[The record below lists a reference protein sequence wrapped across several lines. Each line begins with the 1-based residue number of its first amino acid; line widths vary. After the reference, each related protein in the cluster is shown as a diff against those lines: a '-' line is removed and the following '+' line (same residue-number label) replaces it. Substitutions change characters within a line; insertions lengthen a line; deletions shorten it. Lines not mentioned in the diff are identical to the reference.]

1 MIIIYIC
8 NILFKLYTL
17 LIYLIFEYYQII
29 VFICFINLFDK
40 WIVSIY
46 YSYMHYQLYIWIE
59 ILYGNIINYICKGA
73 LFSSFKIPKLY
84 KIPHSRC
91 MLRQFETRSSARPT
105 AAALQ
110 HARLQE
116 KNIIVPLPLIQPE
129 LPCQR
134 ESQTM
139 IPNPQ
144 GSRQTNQG
152 PYIEIKFF
160 TQSCSQKATCVVSC
174 TKI

>member
-1 MIIIYIC
+1 M
-8 NILFKLYTL
+8 
-17 LIYLIFEYYQII
+17 
-29 VFICFINLFDK
+29 
-40 WIVSIY
+40 
-46 YSYMHYQLYIWIE
+46 E
-59 ILYGNIINYICKGA
+59 ILSITYARGFY
-73 LFSSFKIPKLY
+73 LVPFKIPKLY

-110 HARLQE
+110 RARLQE
-116 KNIIVPLPLIQPE
+116 KKHYRASAINTARITVPKRIIA
-129 LPCQR
+129 
-134 ESQTM
+134 QTI

-160 TQSCSQKATCVVSC
+160 TQLCSQKATCVISC
-174 TKI
+174 KKI

>member
-1 MIIIYIC
+1 M
-8 NILFKLYTL
+8 
-17 LIYLIFEYYQII
+17 
-29 VFICFINLFDK
+29 
-40 WIVSIY
+40 
-46 YSYMHYQLYIWIE
+46 E
-59 ILYGNIINYICKGA
+59 ILSITYARGLY
-73 LFSSFKIPKLY
+73 LVSFKIPKLY

-110 HARLQE
+110 RARLQE
-116 KNIIVPLPLIQPE
+116 KNITVPKRIIAQ
-129 LPCQR
+129 
-134 ESQTM
+134 SM

-160 TQSCSQKATCVVSC
+160 FQVMQLEGHMHRFLYKN
-174 TKI
+174 